1 MAETDEDTPGPGET
15 APENE
20 VAAAEVTAE
29 PQEVET
35 TPDNGLGFEFEGA
48 AELEQVDALIGRAH
62 FGVGGDHI
70 APFSRQLRKAM
81 RDDFPSD
88 NDIHDIADK
97 AIADVQVGYGLMR
110 VSTFLAYVILMVV
123 LSSTIHA
130 GYPEMQNLLVWGVLV
145 ELMAQLPGVGSNS
158 ELVYAYAAFGLV
170 VFAGLRVV
178 IRALFK
184 REIEINGEK
193 FAYKVKS
200 RYDDIMSRMDKCTRN
215 ALLESDNWAKRAS
228 LWTKIALW
236 CSKRSEY
243 LDRYATTV
251 GWKARF
257 TIKMFHII
265 SLGAKIAIGTYV
277 CFTIAVSLYAAPDGS
292 LAVHTDLFRV
302 IAALVAIPALIYSW
316 AILHWFPGDIWTE
329 KFAKLVEDESAAT
342 GNYFDDIS
350 DMVESFVRTIS
361 ASRFNGGQRNS

>member
-1 MAETDEDTPGPGET
+1 MAETDEDTPGPGEA
-15 APENE
+15 APETE
-20 VAAAEVTAE
+20 AAAADIAAE
-29 PQEVET
+29 PKGNAA

-48 AELEQVDALIGRAH
+48 AELEQVDALIERAH
-62 FGVGGDHI
+62 FGVGGAHI
-70 APFSRQLRKAM
+70 APFSQQLRQAM

-97 AIADVQVGYGLMR
+97 AIEDVQVGYGLMR
-110 VSTFLAYVILMVV
+110 VSTFLAYFALMVL
-123 LSSTIHA
+123 LSSTLHA
-130 GYPEMQNLLVWGVLV
+130 GYPEVQNLLVWGALV
-145 ELMAQLPGVGSNS
+145 ELVTQLPGMRTNNQF
-158 ELVYAYAAFGLV
+158 VYAYAGLLLV
-170 VFAGLRVV
+170 SFAGLRVV

-257 TIKMFHII
+257 TIKLFHIV
-265 SLGAKIAIGTYV
+265 SLGAKIAIGSYV
-277 CFTIAVSLYAAPDGS
+277 CFTIAVSLTTAPDGS
-292 LAVHTDLFRV
+292 LAVHTDFFRV
-302 IAALVAIPALIYSW
+302 SAALVAIPALIYSW

-329 KFAKLVEDESAAT
+329 KFARLVEDESAPT

-361 ASRFNGGQRNS
+361 ASRFNGGQRNG